1 MTARRSKTDE
11 RSSSPGVARR
21 ARSDGAFLRALFE
34 AAPDGLALVD
44 HDGRIL
50 DVNRR
55 LEELSGYRRRE
66 LLGRPIEILVPDEA
80 RAQHERERRWYL
92 RTPHPRHMG
101 LGLPLF
107 LRRRDGTRVPVD
119 VGLAPARD
127 PKGDPVVLAAVR
139 DDTARRRA
147 EDRLRALEER
157 FRMLVE
163 RGPAIMHVSRLD
175 ATASTI
181 YISPQVD
188 ERILGYAPAEW
199 EADDELWVKL
209 LHPEDRE
216 TVLAAIER
224 LITRGEPMALDYR
237 MVARDGRLV
246 WIHEETEVI
255 RDEAGAPLFCQGL
268 MLDITQRKVAEEAVR
283 ESERRLAETQ
293 SIAHIGSWEWDIV
306 RDDTVWSEEVY
317 RIFGVSPDR
326 GPLPYDGF
334 LGTVHPEEREAVDAA
349 IRAALQDGGAYAVDY
364 RIVRPDGSQR
374 VVHEQGVVERDGQ
387 GRPVRMVGAVL
398 DITERRRMEEELE
411 LRFERLRKL
420 DAERRRLLERLIRA
434 REEEAARIAGD
445 IHDDP
450 LQKMAALALRV
461 SLLRERTRDPESLR
475 QLETIQGTVAQVIGS
490 LRTLLFELRPQV
502 LDRDGL
508 AAALRELLGRA
519 TQDRPL
525 AYEVADRMTEEP
537 PPDGRL
543 ICYRIASEAL
553 TNVLKHARASHVE
566 VLLETEGTGTKVRV
580 LDDGVGFDPEQL
592 APMPGHL
599 GLSDMRER
607 AELAGGWLTVTSA
620 RGTGTSVEFWV
631 PFHPT
636 GGVETV

>member
-1 MTARRSKTDE
+1 MTARRPKTDE
-11 RSSSPGVARR
+11 RSSSPGVAGR
-21 ARSDGAFLRALFE
+21 ARSEETFFRALFE
-34 AAPDGLALVD
+34 ASADGLVVVD
-44 HDGRIL
+44 GVGRIVH
-50 DVNRR
+50 VNRR

-80 RAQHERERRWYL
+80 RTQHERERRWYL
-92 RTPHPRHMG
+92 KAPRTRHMG

-119 VGLAPARD
+119 VGLAPMRSLE
-127 PKGDPVVLAAVR
+127 GDLVVAAVR
-139 DDTARRRA
+139 DDAARRRA
-147 EDRLRALEER
+147 EDRLRTLEER
-157 FRMLVE
+157 LRVLVE
-163 RGPAIMHVSRLD
+163 RSPAITHVSRPD
-175 ATASTI
+175 RTSSTI
-181 YISPQVD
+181 YISPQV

-209 LHPEDRE
+209 LHPEDSE
-216 TVLAAIER
+216 TVLAANER

-237 MVARDGRLV
+237 MVARDGRVV

-283 ESERRLAETQ
+283 ESERRLAEAQ
-293 SIAHIGSWEWDIV
+293 RIAHLGSWEWDVYRNDIA
-306 RDDTVWSEEVY
+306 WSEEVY
-317 RIFGVSPDR
+317 RIFGLSPDR
-326 GPLPYDGF
+326 GPLSYEGF
-334 LGTVHPEEREAVDAA
+334 LGTVHPEDREVVDAA
-349 IRAALQDGGAYAVDY
+349 VRAALEEGSAYAVDH

-387 GRPVRMVGAVL
+387 GRPVRMAGTVL
-398 DITERRRMEEELE
+398 DITERRRMEQELE
-411 LRFERLRKL
+411 LQFERLRKL
-420 DAERRRLLERLIRA
+420 DAERRRLLEHLIRA

-461 SLLRERTRDPESLR
+461 SLLRERARDPESLR

-525 AYEVADRMTEEP
+525 AWEVADRMTEEP
-537 PPDGRL
+537 P
-543 ICYRIASEAL
+543 L

-620 RGTGTSVEFWV
+620 RGRGTSVEFWV

-636 GGVETV
+636 RSDERV